1 MFKRSIDTTITT
13 AVNVTAGHSIKI
25 KYKIPGGCYRIY
37 EGIVD
42 YVSANG
48 SDQYLHMAS
57 NPSEFRRRV
66 ESRNDELILG
76 IYEPERLCVHDIIDI
91 SIASRIDNYPI
102 EVGSDGKL
110 IYFAQQPAKSR
121 IDVKVGDF
129 FMKARMFK
137 EDVEHRIIGISGDK
151 KSIFMENTETGAAI
165 AISDR
170 ELDLVAK
177 FRGLIVA
184 EE

>member
-1 MFKRSIDTTITT
+1 MFKREIDTTITT
-13 AVNVTAGHSIKI
+13 AVNVTAGQSIKI
-25 KYKIPGGCYRIY
+25 KYKIPGGCHRIY

-57 NPSEFRRRV
+57 NPSEYRRRL
-66 ESRNDELILG
+66 ESRNDGLILCV
-76 IYEPERLCVHDIIDI
+76 YEPERLGVYDIIDI

-110 IYFAQQPAKSR
+110 IYFTQFPAKTEV
-121 IDVKVGDF
+121 DVNVGDF
-129 FMKARMFK
+129 FMKAHMFK

-177 FRGLIVA
+177 FRGLSVT
-184 EE
+184 EV